1 MWQVW
6 TMGSFDIRQCIVG
19 LKRGVPS
26 YDCTVDLE
34 NVANV
39 QNVSAAGE
47 KYVTFDGI
55 AKACAKV

>member
-1 MWQVW
+1 
-6 TMGSFDIRQCIVG
+6 
-19 LKRGVPS
+19 
-26 YDCTVDLE
+26 VDLK

-55 AKACAKV
+55 AKACAKVRKLFVILNSN